1 MKHLTNPAN
10 FPFTNRY
17 GGPHFNK
24 SLLYSRITMMNRQ
37 SSRRS
42 WWRYGAVSCMLILTV
57 MCQPLVRS
65 ESAQQ
70 ESDVIHKEE
79 MIINTTSHVGDT
91 IIIESYKKEKLV
103 DRTKVWD
110 VDKHVAS
117 TWTGSMN
124 QLLEASFFKRKEAML
139 YVRPDHHLD
148 LYDEYKKSVTVFVD
162 RKEVTLEELKTVHIR
177 QVAVVYA
184 HRRSSKED
192 LLGLSEDY
200 NAAVIHG
207 QKPNPKLRVVESST
221 RRLHE
226 TDYIVWIDRAPNRM
240 KRDSTI
246 HIVSPFY
253 TGDF

>member
-1 MKHLTNPAN
+1 MKILTNPAY
-10 FPFTNRY
+10 FSFTNN
-17 GGPHFNK
+17 FNK

-37 SSRRS
+37 SSWRS
-42 WWRYGAVSCMLILTV
+42 WWRYGSLVLILSLTL
-57 MCQPLVRS
+57 MCQPLVKS
-65 ESAQQ
+65 ESNQANSA
-70 ESDVIHKEE
+70 ELNDKEF
-79 MIINTTSHVGDT
+79 IVTKTKHAGDT
-91 IIIESYKKEKLV
+91 TIIESYKKGKLIN
-103 DRTKVWD
+103 RTKVRD
-110 VDKHVAS
+110 VDKHRAS

-148 LYDEYKKSVTVFVD
+148 LYDEYKKSITVFVD
-162 RKEVTLEELKTVHIR
+162 RKEVTLEELKDVHIR

-184 HRRSSKED
+184 HKRSSKED

-200 NAAVIHG
+200 DAAVIHG
-207 QKPNPKLRVVESST
+207 QKPRSKLRVVEGST
-221 RRLHE
+221 RQPHE

-246 HIVSPFY
+246 HVVSPFY